1 MQTAF
6 AAFCEQYPQYTET
19 WYLDDLRQRCY
30 EPPASCPHYLDWAG
44 LAPSLGQQH
53 ATSADAR
60 PPISLKQRLEAFTQR
75 FLRFL
80 GADPREYRL
89 IYTANSRQAMQLWAS
104 RFPWGPDTALAL
116 SVDCRGYAHNLA
128 RQAQSRGAAI
138 EYVPL
143 KPQTCRL
150 DEKQLLDLLNRPE
163 PKSCARLLLLPAQSP
178 FTGVRHCL
186 KLINIAQSLG
196 WQMGLDGES
205 YLATAPLNL
214 SRYHPQFLS
223 LSLGKLFPNCQR
235 LGALIVKREWG
246 EEVGTS
252 TASSDD
258 GGPKEFACPLEE
270 GKAEDLELMASLER
284 GLDLFE
290 EATYGAIGPRT
301 EALILWLSGQ
311 MRELRH
317 PQGQA
322 RVKLYGAIEDE
333 EAGRFGHE
341 STHAPQVTFN
351 LMDAEGQLLPAPAI
365 AEKLERRGLRLGC
378 GNFDCPA
385 LAALVLPPGSRTPAA
400 LRASLGLFSTFADV
414 YRLREALAELA

>member
-1 MQTAF
+1 MQAAF
-6 AAFCEQYPQYTET
+6 AAFCDQYPQYTET

-30 EPPASCPHYLDWAG
+30 EPPASYPHYLDWAG
-44 LAPSLGQQH
+44 LAPSLGH
-53 ATSADAR
+53 PATSADSR
-60 PPISLKQRLEAFTQR
+60 PPVSLEQRLETFTQR

-80 GADPREYRL
+80 GADPKEYRL
-89 IYTANSRQAMQLWAS
+89 IYTANSRQALQLWAS
-104 RFPWGPDTALAL
+104 RFPWGPDTTLAL

-128 RQAQSRGAAI
+128 RQAQSRDVII

-150 DEKQLLDLLNRPE
+150 DEKQLLDLLNQPA
-163 PKSCARLLLLPAQSP
+163 PKSRARLLLLPAQSP

-186 KLINIAQSLG
+186 KLINIAQGLG
-196 WQMGLDGES
+196 WQVGLDGEA

-223 LSLGKLFPNCQR
+223 LSLGKLFPDCQR

-252 TASSDD
+252 TAAPDN
-258 GGPKEFACPLEE
+258 GGGNKLACPLEE
-270 GKAEDLELMASLER
+270 GKAEDLELMTSLER
-284 GLDLFE
+284 GLNLFE

-301 EALILWLSGQ
+301 EALILWLSDQ
-311 MRELRH
+311 LRELRH
-317 PQGQA
+317 PRGQA
-322 RVKLYGAIEDE
+322 RVKLYGAIEND
-333 EAGRFGHE
+333 EAGSFGHD

-365 AEKLERRGLRLGC
+365 ADELERRGLRLGC
-378 GNFDCPA
+378 GNFDCPT
-385 LAALVLPPGSRTPAA
+385 LAALVLPPGSRSPAA

-414 YRLREALAELA
+414 YRLREALTELA